1 MDINEVLTL
10 GQDVKIGTPQSGG
23 LKYDAQVKKIKENL
37 VAFAIANLQKK
48 EEASVGG
55 KIMVAWT
62 GKDGAYKTKGEVVQ
76 DKTFPIVVVRVGDVV
91 KSQDEA
97 KAEKAEQEE
106 KEEEVHQAD
115 YDPDFDRKYV
125 KKSQEPADGVQRESA
140 RVEDAFPIQFF
151 IVEKETVEQKK
162 KDYLVR
168 RTRDRRDDSKVST
181 DFSESEVVSKLSQ
194 VDPRVAEVILDLY
207 KKYASLA
214 ARVFKKEI
222 KGGGEENSA
231 TCVDLSG
238 SGLQFLTKRQIKPNT
253 VFKLIANPPASPP
266 FSISA
271 LGEVMRVEMKKDPL
285 DRKMKYA
292 YGCRFV
298 AIHEDDKEELIQYTF
313 KRQQEMLKM
322 RRKMAGYD

>member
-1 MDINEVLTL
+1 MDINDALAL
-10 GQDVKIGTPQSGG
+10 GQDVKIGTPKSGG
-23 LKYDAQVKKIKENL
+23 LKYDGQVRKIKENL
-37 VAFAIANLQKK
+37 VAIALANFPNK
-48 EEASVGG
+48 EEAAPGCKVMIAWAG
-55 KIMVAWT
+55 KA
-62 GKDGAYKTKGEVVQ
+62 GAFKAKGEVIQ
-76 DKTFPIVVVRVGDVV
+76 DKTYPIVVVRVGEIVQ
-91 KSQDEA
+91 SQEE
-97 KAEKAEQEE
+97 EKEEKEE

-115 YDPDFDRKYV
+115 YDKDFDRKYV
-125 KKSQEPADGVQRESA
+125 KKSQESEAEIQRESA

-168 RTRDRRDDSKVST
+168 RTRDRREDSKTST
-181 DFSESEVVSKLSQ
+181 NFSESEIITKLSNA
-194 VDPRVAEVILDLY
+194 DPRVAAVILDLY
-207 KKYASLA
+207 HKYTTLA
-214 ARVFKKEI
+214 ARIIKKEI

-238 SGLQFLTKRQIKPNT
+238 SGLQFLTKQQIKPGT
-253 VFKLIANPPASPP
+253 VFKFIANPPASPP
-266 FSISA
+266 FSVSA
-271 LGEVMRVEMKKDPL
+271 LGEVMRVELKKDPL

-322 RRKMAGYD
+322 RRKMADYE